1 MADKLKGTTKKV
13 YDYIIEYS
21 DEHGYQPSLREIA
34 DKTGIKSASTIFYHI
49 GKLERLG
56 LVKKCALKNRAIEVT
71 ARRMVAPRE
80 ETYSSSMKSIPV
92 LGRVAA
98 GVPILA
104 VENVADN
111 IEVSANVFRGN
122 SLFFLNVRGDSMIN
136 AGILDGDL
144 IAVNKQDDA
153 SNGDIVVAMLDGEA
167 TVKRFYREP
176 DCIRLQ
182 PENDAYE
189 PIRRRDITVV
199 GKVVGLIRSSV

>member
-1 MADKLKGTTKKV
+1 MRNTDATVTQV
-13 YDYIIEYS
+13 YNYVKNYLEQNS
-21 DEHGYQPSLREIA
+21 FPPSVREICA
-34 DKTGIKSASTIFYHI
+34 EVGIKSTATAYAYLE
-49 GKLERLG
+49 KLQKQG
-56 LVKKCALKNRAIEVT
+56 LITKTPDKKRAFSLT
-71 ARRMVAPRE
+71 QKAN
-80 ETYSSSMKSIPV
+80 TYESIPLV
-92 LGRVAA
+92 GVVTA

-153 SNGDIVVAMLDGEA
+153 NNGDIVVAMLDGEA

>member
-1 MADKLKGTTKKV
+1 
-13 YDYIIEYS
+13 
-21 DEHGYQPSLREIA
+21 
-34 DKTGIKSASTIFYHI
+34 
-49 GKLERLG
+49 
-56 LVKKCALKNRAIEVT
+56 
-71 ARRMVAPRE
+71 
-80 ETYSSSMKSIPV
+80 MKSIPV

-153 SNGDIVVAMLDGEA
+153 NNGDIVVAMLDGEA

-182 PENDAYE
+182 PENDAYDPSDGAILPLSE
-189 PIRRRDITVV
+189 
-199 GKVVGLIRSSV
+199 RSWGS

>member
-1 MADKLKGTTKKV
+1 MNRMKD
-13 YDYIIEYS
+13 
-21 DEHGYQPSLREIA
+21 LRERMGISMKEASRRLAIPYTTYVNYEKCVREPNSETLIQIA
-34 DKTGIKSASTIFYHI
+34 NFYNTSI
-49 GKLERLG
+49 DYLLGNSRTADEATYAEQGYEKEIPPGFMPMPKFVKKPRLG
-56 LVKKCALKNRAIEVT
+56 TIACGK
-71 ARRMVAPRE
+71 
-80 ETYSSSMKSIPV
+80 
-92 LGRVAA
+92 
-98 GVPILA
+98 PILA
-104 VENVADN
+104 VEEA
-111 IEVSANVFRGN
+111 EVFDDVPEGINCDFT
-122 SLFFLNVRGDSMIN
+122 LKCKGDSMIN

-153 SNGDIVVAMLDGEA
+153 NNGDIVVAMLDGEA